1 MIIRGWQKF
10 RGYVLVVTAFIAC
23 PCHLPITLPLAI
35 GLTSGTAW
43 GAIISQNQAAI
54 YGLFTVYFVGGLAL
68 GYWLLTRDHQGRAPR
83 FRAGAPKRW
92 QRRRS

>member
-1 MIIRGWQKF
+1 MMQGWQKF

-23 PCHLPITLPLAI
+23 PCHLPITLPLAV
-35 GLTSGTAW
+35 GLTSGTAL

-54 YGLFTVYFVGGLAL
+54 YGLFTIYFIGGLAL
-68 GYWLLTRDHQGRAPR
+68 GYWLLTRDQRLRARRSRAAAPR
-83 FRAGAPKRW
+83 RW